1 MARKLL
7 SHLLIS
13 VALFVLTATF
23 FMWTIDNR
31 VLNPDSLSAEL
42 RKAGVGQELSELM
55 PEIVTA
61 ENNSTDEEKAD
72 VSSKISKVV
81 TAAYVD
87 EKITQITDSVLTFVR
102 EGEPQPQIDLSD
114 FPQQLKAA
122 GIEADGDFAEGFEK
136 PIELNKEGK
145 LDNIH
150 NGYQIFSMVKYAG
163 LLLFAVFMLLEWY
176 VAEKGQ
182 KLKRISRVFLYA
194 GLSYMIY
201 WLALIVAPS
210 QLASTLQQNVQAN
223 YDTTGIIESVLKAVQ
238 GLFSGYFLG
247 FTVFCFSVALVLY
260 IIRHYRHGDV
270 LPSSDSNAASKNS
283 KKQKN

>member
-31 VLNPDSLSAEL
+31 VLNPVTLSAEL
-42 RKAGVGQELSELM
+42 RKAGVGQELSDLM

-61 ENNSTDEEKAD
+61 DNNATNEEKAD
-72 VSSKISKVV
+72 ISSKISKAV
-81 TAAYVD
+81 TAEYVD
-87 EKITQITDSVLTFVR
+87 GKISQITDSVLTFVR

-114 FPQQLKAA
+114 FPQQLKAV
-122 GIEADGDFAEGFEK
+122 GIEAEGDFAEGFEK
-136 PIELNKEGK
+136 PIEINKEGK

-150 NGYQIFSMVKYAG
+150 NAYQIFSMVKYGG
-163 LLLFAVFMLLEWY
+163 LILFAVLMLLEWY

-194 GLSYMIY
+194 GISYLIY
-201 WLALIVAPS
+201 WAALVIMPGR
-210 QLASTLQQNVQAN
+210 LTSTLQKSVQAN
-223 YDTTGIIESVLKAVQ
+223 YDTTGIINAVLKAVQ

-247 FTVFCFSVALVLY
+247 FTIFCLGIAIVLY
-260 IIRHYRHGDV
+260 VIRHYRHGDV
-270 LPSSDSNAASKNS
+270 LPSSNSKAASKNS
-283 KKQKN
+283 KKQ